1 MDSSGKR
8 YPRRDILRYG
18 LASLSVLLPSFAC
31 SPAFPQTPE
40 AYDPLVGVEK
50 IIREFNVPANPRD
63 LIGQKAPALLQ
74 YNVNPSS
81 PAHGKSLGPQD
92 YAGKIVFLNLWAS
105 WCGPCRSEFSTFA
118 DFQKAYPDDL
128 AFLALEADEKSDW
141 KSLDLSRYPF
151 PVLEKKGKAPFGF
164 TVCTAESCRLYR
176 KDEEYADLGA
186 VLSEYLYGRQAYPT
200 TFVIDRKQIVR
211 EVFVGELWERDIE
224 KMLGKYK

>member
-1 MDSSGKR
+1 MDSLPKR
-8 YPRRDILRYG
+8 YLRRDILRYG
-18 LASLSVLLPSFAC
+18 LAGLSVLLPPFAC
-31 SPAFPQTPE
+31 SPAFPQTTE

-50 IIREFNVPANPRD
+50 VIREFHSPANPHD
-63 LIGQKAPALLQ
+63 LVGQKAPALFQ
-74 YNVNPSS
+74 YNINSHS
-81 PAHGKSLGPQD
+81 PRQGQLLGPQD

-128 AFLALEADEKSDW
+128 AFLALEADENSDW
-141 KSLDLSRYPF
+141 KSLDLSRYNF
-151 PVLEKKGKAPFGF
+151 PILEKKGKAPFGF

-176 KDEEYADLGA
+176 KDVEYADLGV
-186 VLSEYLYGRQAYPT
+186 VLAEYLYGRQAYPT

-224 KMLGKYK
+224 KMLGKYR